1 MVKKQSINRIIIVV
15 SIVFLVVLFGVLFG
29 YKQGSFYK
37 FFLSKNKALTTTEGF
52 YNDKPVFIDYEPVNT
67 YLVENFETILDH
79 IFKQNVTALA
89 TINDASNGLLS
100 TFDTKS
106 LPLFIKSIFDN
117 HNFLKLVNF
126 KNEDG
131 SISIES
137 PIESYEELCMQ
148 KPNATYPVTNFL
160 SDKFAELIVFIRD
173 ALTKVFFNSN
183 PAMFTNYLTGNTNKV
198 KIDELY
204 EHILYNNTFRNY
216 NDIIIFLYK
225 YNGINQEAIGDY
237 IFKDIFIIHYN
248 RICDYPSSKPTQ
260 PIPTKADDPT
270 TTTTMPNN
278 WININYRLTN
288 GSISYIKTIIFNAI
302 FFQQYQKERNRSGQ
316 LSAPTGQP
324 PFNAATA
331 GTGTSTVASP
341 PAGPISQG
349 AGTTSQPQATTTT
362 TTTTTRA
369 GTPTQGAGTTSQGA
383 GTTSQ
388 QQTTTTTRSGT
399 PSQGAGTPTQ
409 GAGPPSQ
416 GNGTASQQQATTTTR
431 ARLPNPETETVEF
444 QREVLN
450 RLSELYNDNSE
461 LFPELREAVRKLP
474 LNIRNNICRDYCS
487 VSTTNNAKFCNDV
500 GCSGMSGL
508 SNDALGLMD
517 SLTNDRSLDYS
528 NVNDAYSLLDMDNG
542 TMSRYLSTGMYRNM
556 FNDGNMQSMCIPDSR
571 RIQPKSKFAQTNII
585 QKDTD
590 GVSNIFAPNIYVLPK
605 RDGSYATYMANDPN
619 DPAYRDFINN
629 LITNYA

>member
-15 SIVFLVVLFGVLFG
+15 SIVFLVVLFGYLFG

-37 FFLSKNKALTTTEGF
+37 FFLSKNKALTTEGF
-52 YNDKPVFIDYEPVNT
+52 YDDKPVFIDYEPVNT

-79 IFKQNVTALA
+79 IFKQNITALA
-89 TINDASNGLLS
+89 DINTNNNNILS
-100 TFDTKS
+100 TFDTIS

-117 HNFLKLVNF
+117 NNFLKLVNF

-148 KPNATYPVTNFL
+148 NPEAKRPVTNFL

-225 YNGINQEAIGDY
+225 YNNLSQEAIGDY
-237 IFKDIFIIHYN
+237 IFNNIFILHYD
-248 RICDYPSSKPTQ
+248 RICPSSN
-260 PIPTKADDPT
+260 PIPAPQPTKEGDPT
-270 TTTTMPNN
+270 TTTTMPNKI
-278 WININYRLTN
+278 INFSYRLTN
-288 GSISYIKTIIFNAI
+288 GSISHIKTIIFNAI
-302 FFQQYQKERNRSGQ
+302 LFQQYQIDRSRQLAFGNRGSGGA
-316 LSAPTGQP
+316 SGAAAGGASGTAAGGTATGGAAAASGTAAGGASG
-324 PFNAATA
+324 AATGGASGAAA
-331 GTGTSTVASP
+331 GGASGT
-341 PAGPISQG
+341 AGG
-349 AGTTSQPQATTTT
+349 ANQQQATTTT
-362 TTTTTRA
+362 RA
-369 GTPTQGAGTTSQGA
+369 
-383 GTTSQ
+383 
-388 QQTTTTTRSGT
+388 
-399 PSQGAGTPTQ
+399 
-409 GAGPPSQ
+409 
-416 GNGTASQQQATTTTR
+416 TTR
-431 ARLPNPETETVEF
+431 ARLPNPETETEEF

-508 SNDALGLMD
+508 SNDALGLLN
-517 SLTNDRSLDYS
+517 SLTNDRSLDYA

-556 FNDGNMQSMCIPDSR
+556 FDDGNMQSMCIPDSR